1 MHKMIH
7 KLIHFRRGNIN
18 VIADVNATVTT
29 GDSGVATSSAASYS
43 RIVQRSGRVQT
54 KSGATAPKTEE
65 VNDDEGDR

>member
-1 MHKMIH
+1 MHKMLH

-54 KSGATAPKTEE
+54 ESGATAPE
-65 VNDDEGDR
+65 DGGG

>member
-1 MHKMIH
+1 MHKMLH
-7 KLIHFRRGNIN
+7 KLMHFRRGNIN

-54 KSGATAPKTEE
+54 ESGATAPK
-65 VNDDEGDR
+65 DGGG

>member
-54 KSGATAPKTEE
+54 ESGATAPKKEE
-65 VNDDEGDR
+65 VNHDEGDR